1 MGIDHWTDHIY
12 HEEVHSIIKLQQKK
26 FLADVKDMAIN
37 SAFGLAFH
45 RGLGVSLYP
54 SSSTP
59 LTKYLDASSIAD
71 FSQTAYAKPNFAV
84 VGNAVD
90 PTELNKWVGEFFTD
104 APAQPSQQL
113 DKSQSKYYGGEERI
127 AHASGNAMVLA
138 FPGSS
143 SVTGSSYKPEISV
156 LAALLG
162 GESTIKWSPGF
173 SLLSK
178 AGAKYPG
185 ANFQTKSEIF
195 SDAGLLTITLT
206 GASKDIRGAA
216 STVVDTLKQIASGV
230 SKEEFQKAK
239 ALAKFKE
246 LEYGQNINAG
256 IELTGAGLVHGDKA
270 YQIDEVAQKIDGVSE
285 DAVAKAAKACLEQ
298 KASVSSVGDLYML
311 PYAEEIGLK
320 I

>member
-1 MGIDHWTDHIY
+1 
-12 HEEVHSIIKLQQKK
+12 
-26 FLADVKDMAIN
+26 
-37 SAFGLAFH
+37 
-45 RGLGVSLYP
+45 
-54 SSSTP
+54 
-59 LTKYLDASSIAD
+59 
-71 FSQTAYAKPNFAV
+71 
-84 VGNAVD
+84 
-90 PTELNKWVGEFFTD
+90 
-104 APAQPSQQL
+104 
-113 DKSQSKYYGGEERI
+113 
-127 AHASGNAMVLA
+127 MVLA

-246 LEYGQNINAG
+246 LEHGQNINAG